1 LKYLSELRELII
13 QNTDYHTWIKNR
25 INFITNLTERFTD
38 FGLEEKQTNI
48 GSIFLEKLQFD
59 EKKVRT
65 AFGWT

>member
-1 LKYLSELRELII
+1 LKYLSELRELIV

>member
-1 LKYLSELRELII
+1 MI
-13 QNTDYHTWIKNR
+13 TWIKNR
-25 INFITNLTERFTD
+25 ITFITNLTERFTD